1 LFFISCFEGIGGE
14 VDLNNQQREAK
25 KEFEPLEIMGVFW
38 IFFGIVVL
46 LATIFVKG
54 TENVPLI
61 RGIVTNIIA
70 GLLLLSAGVFSFLK
84 GRANKR
90 RKKKES

>member
-1 LFFISCFEGIGGE
+1 M
-14 VDLNNQQREAK
+14 DTNNQQPEGK
-25 KEFEPLEIMGVFW
+25 KEFEPLEIMGAFW

-61 RGIVTNIIA
+61 RGVVTNIIA
-70 GLLLLSAGVFSFLK
+70 GLLLLIAGVFSFLK
-84 GRANKR
+84 GRANKY
-90 RKKKES
+90 RKGKKS